1 MVEFCLVITSYLY
14 PALSQN
20 LEKTY
25 WAIAQGILGTETV
38 AGNGWKAVTNAFE
51 HPICNFA
58 FCDDVEALDTEGLT
72 QLANAHPFFNVYV
85 IRYGEGNGAY
95 VELDRA
101 GFVRVYSL
109 ALMVGSKP
117 ATGEPGKLRYAP
129 TAMERLRIAEFMMW
143 QFFSTQTGNV
153 RDRIAQATVRS
164 AELQLY
170 ELERPDIRE
179 RPVGAVML
187 HRTGG
192 VLGLYNLCVSVP
204 YRSKGLGSSI
214 VIAVELLSTQES
226 VILELQ
232 CDPSLI
238 EWYQALG
245 LEQVGAVDVYGL
257 QKSHRH

>member
-1 MVEFCLVITSYLY
+1 MELRFVISTDLY

-25 WAIAQGILGTETV
+25 WSIAKGILGTENVT
-38 AGNGWKAVTNAFE
+38 GTGWKAVTNAFE

-58 FCDDVEALDTEGLT
+58 FCEDGKKIDTEALVK
-72 QLANAHPFFNVYV
+72 LAGARPFFNVYV
-85 IRYGEGNGAY
+85 IRYGTGEGAY
-95 VELDRA
+95 VDLDRA

-109 ALMVGSKP
+109 AVMTNAKAG
-117 ATGEPGKLRYAP
+117 TGAAGKLRFAP
-129 TAMERLRIAEFMMW
+129 TAMDRHRLADFMMW
-143 QFFSTQTGNV
+143 QFFSTQSANI

-170 ELERPDIRE
+170 DLERPDIRE
-179 RPVGAVML
+179 RPVAAVML
-187 HRTGG
+187 HRTDS

-204 YRSKGLGSSI
+204 YRSRGFGSSI
-214 VIAVELLSTQES
+214 VFAVEQLAMQER

-232 CDPSLI
+232 CDPALI
-238 EWYQALG
+238 DWYQALG

-257 QKSHRH
+257 QKSHRF